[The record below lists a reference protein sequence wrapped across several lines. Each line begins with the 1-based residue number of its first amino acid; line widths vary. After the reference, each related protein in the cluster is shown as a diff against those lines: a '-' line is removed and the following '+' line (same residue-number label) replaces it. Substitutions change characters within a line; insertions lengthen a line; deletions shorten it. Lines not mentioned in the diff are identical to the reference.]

1 MNELIDVC
9 TLGVCF
15 EVHKS
20 LRLGNWEL
28 LEEKDEETQKEYG
41 EYNFSSFN
49 LVCSHIPKFFIDYF
63 RSLYLKVNFYSLK
76 FSFRINQSAWS
87 GCVRAGSSKKTTG
100 LYMSQLFTYIGCDT
114 VCTSP

>member
-28 LEEKDEETQKEYG
+28 LEGNDKETQNEYG
-41 EYNFSSFN
+41 EIIFVYDNMIMALIHYCSKIWFS
-49 LVCSHIPKFFIDYF
+49 YE
-63 RSLYLKVNFYSLK
+63 
-76 FSFRINQSAWS
+76 RI
-87 GCVRAGSSKKTTG
+87 KKRKTDI
-100 LYMSQLFTYIGCDT
+100 LQF
-114 VCTSP
+114 

>member
-28 LEEKDEETQKEYG
+28 LEEKDEETQNEYG
-41 EYNFSSFN
+41 ENMF
-49 LVCSHIPKFFIDYF
+49 
-63 RSLYLKVNFYSLK
+63 
-76 FSFRINQSAWS
+76 
-87 GCVRAGSSKKTTG
+87 
-100 LYMSQLFTYIGCDT
+100 
-114 VCTSP
+114 